1 MPAVA
6 ADPEA
11 ARRFALRVVS
21 RLREAGH
28 EALWAGGCV
37 RDELLGRT
45 PADFDVATSAHPDA
59 VRELFGRRRTLAVGA
74 AFGVITIVG
83 PPDAGHVEV
92 TTFRTD
98 AAYTDGRHPA
108 GVRFSTPQE
117 DAQRR
122 DFTINGLFFDPIEG
136 KVHDYVGGQ
145 ADLAEGIVR
154 AIGVASQRFAEDHL
168 RMLRAVRFSA
178 GFGFVLEADTRAAIE
193 RMAGL
198 VTSVSPER
206 IAAELRLMISRTG
219 RTAALDLLL
228 ETGLAAEVLPEVAL
242 PEGSA
247 LPAAQWRVASRVVGA
262 LDEPSLPAAL
272 AMLVDVSHPS
282 ERDAE
287 VALPP
292 GRRPH
297 SRTITA
303 IGTRLRL
310 SNEETTTADWL
321 LAAIQTLDRI
331 AQTTGLQ
338 AARWSML
345 QPWLADRRASQ
356 LADLMRARADHGL
369 GSPEAAAWVTLQLE
383 RDSHALDPPPLL
395 SGHDLLAAQ
404 LATGR
409 DIGRWLG
416 EVRQRQ
422 LDGEVATK
430 DDALAWL
437 RTQTGP
443 DEVP

>member
-1 MPAVA
+1 M
-6 ADPEA
+6 
-11 ARRFALRVVS
+11 
-21 RLREAGH
+21 
-28 EALWAGGCV
+28 

-45 PADFDVATSAHPDA
+45 PADFDVATSAHPDT

-108 GVRFSTPQE
+108 GVRFSTPKE

-122 DFTINGLFFDPIEG
+122 DFTINGLFFDPVEG

-145 ADLAEGIVR
+145 DDLAQGIVR

-193 RMAGL
+193 RMAGR

-206 IAAELRLMISRTG
+206 IAAELRLMIARTG

-228 ETGLAAEVLPEVAL
+228 DTGLAAEVLPEVAL
-242 PEGSA
+242 PDGSA
-247 LPAAQWRVASRVVGA
+247 LPAEKWRLGSRVVGA
-262 LDEPSLPAAL
+262 LDEPGLPVAL
-272 AMLVDVSHPS
+272 AMLVDVSHPP
-282 ERDAE
+282 ERTSD
-287 VALPP
+287 VAAPP

-297 SRTITA
+297 SRTVTA
-303 IGTRLRL
+303 IGNRLRL

-321 LAAIQTLDRI
+321 LAAVQSLDRL
-331 AQTTGLQ
+331 AHTTGLQ
-338 AARWSML
+338 ATRWSMI
-345 QPWLADRRASQ
+345 QPWLADRRAQQ

-369 GSPEAAAWVTLQLE
+369 GTPEAAAWVTSQL
-383 RDSHALDPPPLL
+383 DLAPHTLDPPPLL
-395 SGHDLLAAQ
+395 SGHDLLSAR
-404 LATGR
+404 LASGR

-422 LDGEVATK
+422 LDGELSSK
-430 DDALAWL
+430 GDALAWL
-437 RTQTGP
+437 STQTGP
-443 DEVP
+443 DGVP